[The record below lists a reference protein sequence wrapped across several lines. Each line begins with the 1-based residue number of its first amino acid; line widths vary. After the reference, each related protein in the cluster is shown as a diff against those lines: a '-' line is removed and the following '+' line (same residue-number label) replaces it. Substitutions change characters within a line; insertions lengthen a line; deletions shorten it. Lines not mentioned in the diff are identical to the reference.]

1 MRDQL
6 IRLILLVFL
15 GCTTAFAQQAT
26 TTATTTGGNE
36 TSTTT
41 LVMDS
46 DSREVRQNFRELLQ
60 RMPPEV
66 SRILKL
72 DPTLFANE
80 SYLAH
85 YPALAAFVKAHPE
98 VTHSPDFYLEGVWIP
113 ADVPPETAAMRLWR
127 DTVEGI
133 SIMAVML
140 TIIFSLTWLIKTVV
154 EQRRW
159 SRVQKIQSEVHN
171 KLLDRF
177 GSNEELLAY
186 IQTPAGKRF
195 LESAPI
201 AIEHGPRSVSAPISR
216 ILWAVQVGIIV
227 VALGF
232 GLRVVSWGSAKE
244 VAEMTSGMGTLAIAV
259 GLGFVMS
266 ALASYMLSRR
276 LGLVSPPETK
286 EDAVA

>member
-1 MRDQL
+1 MRDHF

-15 GCTTAFAQQAT
+15 GCTTAFAQEAT
-26 TTATTTGGNE
+26 TTTTTGNPA
-36 TSTTT
+36 STTT

-66 SRILKL
+66 SKILKL

-85 YPALAAFVKAHPE
+85 YPALGAFVKAHPE
-98 VTHSPDFYLEGVWIP
+98 ITHSPDFYLEGVWIP
-113 ADVPPETAAMRLWR
+113 ADPTPETAAMRMWR
-127 DTVEGI
+127 DTMEAI

-159 SRVQKIQSEVHN
+159 SRVQRIQSEVHN

-201 AIEHGPRSVSAPISR
+201 PLEQGPRSVSAPISR
-216 ILWAVQVGIIV
+216 ILWTVQAGIVV

-232 GLRVVSWGSAKE
+232 GLRVVSWGPAKE

-259 GLGFVMS
+259 GLGFVVS
-266 ALASYMLSRR
+266 AIASYALSRR
-276 LGLVSPPETK
+276 LGLVQPPAETR
-286 EDAVA
+286 EDVVA